1 MGRRGGDP
9 KGAVQGEVVTLDR
22 ASWTVGWV
30 SSERRTDG
38 CCGNDRGVVCEET
51 REAGP
56 MSPVGEQATQA
67 RKAHSLIGQVYDRRN
82 LLRAWE
88 RVKKNKGAGGVD
100 GVTIARFDE
109 DLDGYLDVLHQQLKD
124 GRYRPRPVKRVEIDK
139 PGTTK
144 KRPLGIPTIMDRV
157 CQQALVQVLEPIFE
171 PTFREASFGY
181 RQGRSA
187 HMAMRRI
194 WRQLGQ
200 AEWIVDGDISDFF
213 GSLSHE
219 RLVDLVADRVADGKV
234 LSLIRSMLTA
244 GALVDGV
251 FESAVAGTP
260 QGGVAS
266 PLLSNIYLTVFDE
279 KMAEAGFALT
289 RYAGDWV
296 IVCGS
301 QSEAKR
307 ALASARAVLEGE
319 LGLRLH
325 SEKTRIVHI
334 TRGFEFLGYKIGR
347 GRGLRHK
354 AGGPSLYA
362 LPTDRSIKRF
372 KDKVRTATNRRNP
385 KDLEGVL
392 DELNP
397 IIRGW
402 GNYYRRAKVRRLYHR
417 LNRWIVLRVWNHQ
430 HKHWRNAGWRYLPE
444 RRLYGEL
451 GLVNLLQLIPSME
464 SYYRQKGLIR

>member
-1 MGRRGGDP
+1 VGRRDGDP
-9 KGAVQGEVVTLDR
+9 KGVIQGEGVTLGR
-22 ASWTVGWV
+22 ASRTVGRV

-38 CCGNDRGVVCEET
+38 CCGNDRGGAREET
-51 REAGP
+51 RDVVLR
-56 MSPVGEQATQA
+56 SPVDEQTTQA

-82 LLRAWE
+82 LQRAWE

-100 GVTIARFDE
+100 GVTIARFEE
-109 DLDGYLDVLHQQLKD
+109 DLERYLDVLHRRLKD

-139 PGTTK
+139 PGSGK
-144 KRPLGIPTIMDRV
+144 KRPLGIPTVMDRV
-157 CQQALVQVLEPIFE
+157 CQQALVQVLLPIFG

-181 RQGRSA
+181 RPGRST

-194 WRQLGQ
+194 WRQLEQ

-251 FESAVAGTP
+251 FESVVAGVP

-279 KMAEAGFALT
+279 KMAEAGYALT
-289 RYAGDWV
+289 RYADDWL
-296 IVCGS
+296 IVCRS

-307 ALASARAVLEGE
+307 ALASARAVLEEE

-325 SEKTRIVHI
+325 PGKTRIVHI

-362 LPTDRSIKRF
+362 LPTDRSVKRF

-397 IIRGW
+397 IVRGW

-430 HKHWRNAGWRYLPE
+430 HKHWRNAGWRQLPE

-464 SYYRQKGLIR
+464 GYYRQKGYAR

>member
-9 KGAVQGEVVTLDR
+9 KGAVQGEGVTLGR
-22 ASWTVGWV
+22 AIRTGGWV
-30 SSERRTDG
+30 SSERRADG
-38 CCGNDRGVVCEET
+38 CCGNDRGGAREET
-51 REAGP
+51 RDPVA
-56 MSPVGEQATQA
+56 MSPVGKRTTRA

-82 LLRAWE
+82 LQRAWE

-100 GVTIARFDE
+100 GVSIARFDE
-109 DLDGYLDVLHQQLKD
+109 DRERYLDVLHQRLKE
-124 GRYRPRPVKRVEIDK
+124 GRYRPRPVRRVEIEK

-144 KRPLGIPTIMDRV
+144 KRALGIPTVMDRV

-181 RQGRSA
+181 RPGRSA

-194 WRQLGQ
+194 WRQLGR
-200 AEWIVDGDISDFF
+200 AEWIVDADIADFF

-219 RLVDLVADRVADGKV
+219 LLVDLVADRVADGKV
-234 LSLIRSMLTA
+234 LSLVRSMLTA
-244 GALVDGV
+244 GALRDGV

-266 PLLSNIYLTVFDE
+266 PLLSNIYLSVFDQ
-279 KMAEAGFALT
+279 KMSQAGFALT
-289 RYAGDWV
+289 RYCDDWV
-296 IVCGS
+296 IICRS
-301 QSEAKR
+301 QAEAKR
-307 ALASARAVLEGE
+307 ALASAREVLEGE

-325 SEKTRIVHI
+325 PEKTRIVHI

-347 GRGLRHK
+347 GKGLRHK

-362 LPTDRSIKRF
+362 VPTDRSIERF

-385 KDLEGVL
+385 EDLEGVL
-392 DELNP
+392 AELNP

-402 GNYYRRAKVRRLYHR
+402 GNYYRRAHVRRLFNR
-417 LNRWIVLRVWNHQ
+417 LNHWIVLRVWNHR
-430 HKHWRNAGWRYLPE
+430 HKHWRNAGWRELPD

-464 SYYRQKGLIR
+464 SYYRQKGLVR